1 MADRFA
7 DKGEAVAKKGKEK
20 ESDKGKKAK
29 KAAKQAATVMP
40 EREKIGFGIVGGG
53 VIGPLHA
60 RAITAQPDARLVA
73 ICDIVPEAAE
83 KLAGEF
89 GAEAMTDL
97 DLMLARDDIQ
107 VVSVCVP
114 SGLHAEI
121 GIKAAHAGKHVICE
135 KPIDITLDA
144 ADRLIAACDAA
155 GVQLQVIS
163 QHRFGA
169 GMQRLKKA
177 IDDGA
182 LGTLVMGNA
191 EIFWYRAQAYYDSG
205 GWRGT
210 WALDGGGCLM
220 NQGVHYVDLLRWAMG
235 PVTSVT
241 AKVGTLAH
249 ERIEVE
255 DAAVAVIQFENGAI
269 GSLIG
274 TTDAFPGYTCRLAIV
289 GTEGSVILEDGEI
302 KAWNLK
308 AEVGEVGAYGRSKEA
323 KRAEV
328 AQNGKSAGQ
337 GAADPAA
344 ISWGGHAVEVRD
356 MIDAIREGRDVV
368 LPGPSARNALELI
381 LAIYRSAE
389 TGREVTMPINPK
401 WRPGMKKAT
410 MVAAPAPKKVPPT
423 RRAATTRAGAK

>member
-1 MADRFA
+1 M
-7 DKGEAVAKKGKEK
+7 AKKGKEK
-20 ESDKGKKAK
+20 DRGKTKKAK
-29 KAAKQAATVMP
+29 KAAAPIPPAMP
-40 EREKIGFGIVGGG
+40 ERDKIGFGIVGGG

-60 RAITAQPDARLVA
+60 QAITAQPDARLVA
-73 ICDIVPEAAE
+73 VCDVVPSAAA
-83 KLAGEF
+83 KLAGDY

-97 DLMLARDDIQ
+97 DAMLARDDIQ
-107 VVSVCVP
+107 VVSICVP

-121 GIKAAHAGKHVICE
+121 GVRAARAGKHVICE

-144 ADRLIAACDAA
+144 ADRLIAACDEA
-155 GVQLQVIS
+155 GVKLQVIS

-241 AKVGTLAH
+241 ATMGTLAH

-255 DAAVAVIQFENGAI
+255 DAAVAVIQFANGAI

-274 TTDAFPGYTCRLAIV
+274 TTDAFPGYTCRLEVV

-302 KAWNLK
+302 RAWNLK
-308 AEVGEVGAYGRSKEA
+308 AEIGEVGAYGRSKEA
-323 KRAEV
+323 KHAE
-328 AQNGKSAGQ
+328 AAKNGKSGGQ

-356 MIDAIREGRDVV
+356 MLDAIREERAVA
-368 LPGPSARNALELI
+368 LPGSSARNALELI

-389 TGREVTMPINPK
+389 TGRTVTMPMNPK
-401 WRPGMKKAT
+401 WRPGKKKAT
-410 MVAAPAPKKVPPT
+410 AVAATAPKKTPST
-423 RRAATTRAGAK
+423 RRPAASGRGAK

>member
-1 MADRFA
+1 
-7 DKGEAVAKKGKEK
+7 VAKKGKEK
-20 ESDKGKKAK
+20 DRGKAKKAK
-29 KAAKQAATVMP
+29 KAATQPMPAMP
-40 EREKIGFGIVGGG
+40 EREKVGFGIVGGG

-60 RAITAQPDARLVA
+60 QAITAQPDARLVA
-73 ICDIVPEAAE
+73 VCDIVPGAAE
-83 KLAGEF
+83 KLAGDY

-97 DLMLARDDIQ
+97 DAMLARDDIQ

-121 GIKAAHAGKHVICE
+121 GVRAAQAGKHVICE

-144 ADRLIAACDAA
+144 ADRLIAACDEA
-155 GVQLQVIS
+155 GVKLQVIS

-169 GMQRLKKA
+169 GMQRLKQA
-177 IDDGA
+177 INDGA

-235 PVTSVT
+235 PVASVT

-255 DAAVAVIQFENGAI
+255 DAAVAVIQFANGAI

-274 TTDAFPGYTCRLAIV
+274 TTDAFPGYTCRLEIV

-323 KRAEV
+323 KRAE
-328 AQNGKSAGQ
+328 ASQNGKGTGQ

-356 MIDAIREGRDVV
+356 MIDAIREERAVA
-368 LPGPSARNALELI
+368 LPGPSARDALELI
-381 LAIYRSAE
+381 LAVYRSAE
-389 TGREVTMPINPK
+389 TGREVKMPMHPK
-401 WRPGMKKAT
+401 WRPGT
-410 MVAAPAPKKVPPT
+410 KKVAVVASPPAKKTPPT
-423 RRAATTRAGAK
+423 RRVAAARAGAP

>member
-1 MADRFA
+1 M
-7 DKGEAVAKKGKEK
+7 AKKGKEK
-20 ESDKGKKAK
+20 DRDKEKKAK
-29 KAAKQAATVMP
+29 KAAKQTAPVMP

-83 KLAGEF
+83 KLAAEF

-97 DLMLARDDIQ
+97 DAMLARDDIQ

-121 GIKAAHAGKHVICE
+121 GVKAAQAGKHVICE

-144 ADRLIAACDAA
+144 ADRLIAACDTA
-155 GVQLQVIS
+155 GVKLQVIS

-169 GMQRLKKA
+169 GMQRLKQA

-235 PVTSVT
+235 PVASVT
-241 AKVGTLAH
+241 AKMGTLAH

-274 TTDAFPGYTCRLAIV
+274 TTDAFPGYTCRLEIV
-289 GTEGSVILEDGEI
+289 GTGGSVILEDGEI
-302 KAWNLK
+302 TAWNLK
-308 AEVGEVGAYGRSKEA
+308 AEIGEVGAYGRSKAA
-323 KRAEV
+323 KRAEA
-328 AQNGKSAGQ
+328 AQNGKGAGQ

-344 ISWGGHAVEVRD
+344 IAWGGHAVEVRD
-356 MIDAIREGRDVV
+356 MIDAIRENRAVA

-381 LAIYRSAE
+381 LAVYRSAE
-389 TGREVTMPINPK
+389 TGRAVTMPLNPK
-401 WRPGMKKAT
+401 WRPGVKKAAA
-410 MVAAPAPKKVPPT
+410 VAAPAPKKT
-423 RRAATTRAGAK
+423 RTARQPVTARGGAK

>member
-1 MADRFA
+1 M
-7 DKGEAVAKKGKEK
+7 VKKGKEK
-20 ESDKGKKAK
+20 DRDKGKKAK
-29 KAAKQAATVMP
+29 KAAKPTLPAVP

-73 ICDIVPEAAE
+73 VCDIEPEAAT
-83 KLAGEF
+83 KLASEF

-97 DLMLARDDIQ
+97 DAMLAREDIQ
-107 VVSVCVP
+107 VVNVCVP
-114 SGLHAEI
+114 SGLHAAI
-121 GIKAAHAGKHVICE
+121 GIRAAHAGKHVICE

-155 GVQLQVIS
+155 GVKLQVIS

-191 EIFWYRAQAYYDSG
+191 SIFWYRAQAYYDSG

-235 PVTSVT
+235 PVASVS
-241 AKVGTLAH
+241 AKTGTLAH

-255 DAAVAVIQFENGAI
+255 DVAVAIIRFESGAV
-269 GSLIG
+269 GALIG
-274 TTDAFPGYTCRLAIV
+274 TTDAFPGYTCRLEIV
-289 GTEGSVILEDGEI
+289 GTEGSVVLEDGEI

-308 AEVGEVGAYGRSKEA
+308 SEIGEVGAYGRSKEA
-323 KRAEV
+323 RRAE
-328 AQNGKSAGQ
+328 ASRNGKSGQ

-344 ISWGGHAVEVRD
+344 ISWGGHAYEVRD
-356 MIDAIREGRDVV
+356 MIDAIRGDRAVA

-381 LAIYRSAE
+381 LAVYRSAE
-389 TGREVTMPINPK
+389 TGREVKMPMNPK
-401 WRPGMKKAT
+401 WLPGTKKPVAT
-410 MVAAPAPKKVPPT
+410 AAPARKIPPA
-423 RRAATTRAGAK
+423 RPMAAKAAAQ

>member
-1 MADRFA
+1 M
-7 DKGEAVAKKGKEK
+7 AKKGKEK
-20 ESDKGKKAK
+20 EHEHDKAK
-29 KAAKQAATVMP
+29 KVKKVMKQTVPVMP
-40 EREKIGFGIVGGG
+40 EREKVGFGIVGGG

-60 RAITAQPDARLVA
+60 QAITAQPDARLVA
-73 ICDIVPEAAE
+73 VCDVIPVAAE
-83 KLAGEF
+83 KLASEY

-97 DLMLARDDIQ
+97 DALLARDDIQ
-107 VVSVCVP
+107 VISVCVP

-121 GIKAAHAGKHVICE
+121 GIKAAQAGKHVICE
-135 KPIDITLDA
+135 KPIEITLEA
-144 ADRLIAACDAA
+144 ADRLIAACDTA
-155 GVQLQVIS
+155 GVLLQVIS

-191 EIFWYRAQAYYDSG
+191 SIFWYRAQAYYDSG

-235 PVTSVT
+235 PVASVT
-241 AKVGTLAH
+241 AKMGTLAH

-255 DAAVAVIQFENGAI
+255 DAAVAVIQFQNGAI

-274 TTDAFPGYTCRLAIV
+274 TTDAFPGYTCRLEIV

-308 AEVGEVGAYGRSKEA
+308 ADIGEVGAYGRSKEA
-323 KRAEV
+323 KRAE
-328 AQNGKSAGQ
+328 ASQNGKGGGQ

-344 ISWGGHAVEVRD
+344 ISWGGHAVEIRD
-356 MIDAIREGRDVV
+356 MIDALREKRAVA

-381 LAIYRSAE
+381 LAVYRSAE
-389 TGREVTMPINPK
+389 TGRAVTMPMNPK
-401 WRPGMKKAT
+401 WRPGMKRPTVLAVPVPTKAP
-410 MVAAPAPKKVPPT
+410 PARRTAT
-423 RRAATTRAGAK
+423 RGGAK

>member
-1 MADRFA
+1 
-7 DKGEAVAKKGKEK
+7 VAKKSKGKESEK
-20 ESDKGKKAK
+20 DKKAK
-29 KAAKQAATVMP
+29 KGAKPAAPVIADAS
-40 EREKIGFGIVGGG
+40 KIGFGIVGGG
-53 VIGPLHA
+53 VIGPFHA

-73 ICDIVPEAAE
+73 VCDVIPSAAE

-97 DLMLARDDIQ
+97 DAMLARDDIQ

-114 SGLHAEI
+114 SGLHAEV
-121 GIKAAHAGKHVICE
+121 GIKAAQAGKHVICE

-144 ADRLIAACDAA
+144 ADRLIEACDAA
-155 GVQLQVIS
+155 GVKLQVIS

-169 GMQRLKKA
+169 GMQRLKQA
-177 IDDGA
+177 IDDGS

-191 EIFWYRAQAYYDSG
+191 EIFWYRSQAYYDSG

-235 PVTSVT
+235 PVATVS
-241 AKVGTLAH
+241 AKTGTLAH

-255 DAAVAVIQFENGAI
+255 DAAVAVIQFANGAI

-274 TTDAFPGYTCRLAIV
+274 TTDAFPGYTCRLEIV
-289 GTEGSVILEDGEI
+289 GTGGAVILEDGEI

-308 AEVGEVGAYGRSKEA
+308 AELGETGAYGRSKEEKKA
-323 KRAEV
+323 AA
-328 AQNGKSAGQ
+328 AQNGKATGK

-344 ISWGGHAVEVRD
+344 ISWGGHALEVRD
-356 MIDAIREGRDVV
+356 MIDAIREGRSVA
-368 LPGPSARNALELI
+368 LPGPEARNALELI
-381 LAIYRSAE
+381 LAVYRSAE
-389 TGREVTMPINPK
+389 TGREVKMPMNAK
-401 WRPGMKKAT
+401 WRPGVKKP
-410 MVAAPAPKKVPPT
+410 VAAVAEKVTSLPA
-423 RRAATTRAGAK
+423 RRAARTKAGAK

>member
-1 MADRFA
+1 M
-7 DKGEAVAKKGKEK
+7 AKKGKEK
-20 ESDKGKKAK
+20 ERDKGKKAK
-29 KAAKQAATVMP
+29 KAAKRSPPAMP
-40 EREKIGFGIVGGG
+40 DNEKIGFGIVGGG

-60 RAITAQPDARLVA
+60 QAITAQPDARLVA
-73 ICDIVPEAAE
+73 VCDIVPGAAE
-83 KLAGEF
+83 KLAGDYN
-89 GAEAMTDL
+89 AEAMTDL
-97 DLMLARDDIQ
+97 DAMLARDDIQ
-107 VVSVCVP
+107 VVNVCVP

-121 GIKAAHAGKHVICE
+121 GVKAARAGKHVICE

-144 ADRLIAACDAA
+144 ADRLIAACDEA
-155 GVQLQVIS
+155 GVKLQVIS

-169 GMQRLKKA
+169 GMRRLKQA

-235 PVTSVT
+235 PVASVS
-241 AKVGTLAH
+241 AKMGTLAH

-274 TTDAFPGYTCRLAIV
+274 TTDAFPGYTCRLEIV
-289 GTEGSVILEDGEI
+289 GTEGSAILEDGEI

-308 AEVGEVGAYGRSKEA
+308 AEIGEVGAYGRGKEA
-323 KRAEV
+323 KRAE
-328 AQNGKSAGQ
+328 ASQNGKASGQ

-356 MIDAIREGRDVV
+356 MIDAIRGGRDVV
-368 LPGPSARNALELI
+368 LPGSSARNALELI
-381 LAIYRSAE
+381 LAVYRSAE
-389 TGREVTMPINPK
+389 SGREVKMPMNPK
-401 WRPGMKKAT
+401 WRPGIKKAV
-410 MVAAPAPKKVPPT
+410 VAPEAKKAPPV
-423 RRAATTRAGAK
+423 RRAAARAGAGAAAK

>member
-1 MADRFA
+1 
-7 DKGEAVAKKGKEK
+7 VAKKGKDKEK
-20 ESDKGKKAK
+20 GKGKKKAK
-29 KAAKQAATVMP
+29 NVAQPAAPVIA

-60 RAITAQPDARLVA
+60 QAIGAQPDARLVA
-73 ICDIVPEAAE
+73 VCDIVPGAAE
-83 KLAGEF
+83 KLASQY

-97 DLMLARDDIQ
+97 DAMLARDDIQ
-107 VVSVCVP
+107 IVNVCVP

-121 GIKAAHAGKHVICE
+121 GIKAAQAGKHVVCE

-144 ADRLIAACDAA
+144 ADRLTAACEAA
-155 GVQLQVIS
+155 GVKLQVIS
-163 QHRFGA
+163 QHRFSA
-169 GMQRLKKA
+169 SMQRLKRA
-177 IDDGA
+177 IDDGS
-182 LGTLVMGNA
+182 LGRLVMGNA

-210 WALDGGGCLM
+210 WSLDGGGCLM

-241 AKVGTLAH
+241 AKMGTLAH

-255 DAAVAVIQFENGAI
+255 DAAVAVIQFANGAI

-274 TTDAFPGYTCRLAIV
+274 TTDAFPGYTCRLEIV

-308 AEVGEVGAYGRSKEA
+308 SEMGEVGAYGRSKEEKKA
-323 KRAEV
+323 DA
-328 AQNGKSAGQ
+328 ATNGKASDQ

-344 ISWGGHAVEVRD
+344 ISWGGHAYEIRD
-356 MIDAIREGRDVV
+356 LIDAIHEGRAVA
-368 LPGPSARNALELI
+368 LPGNEARNALELI
-381 LAIYRSAE
+381 LAVYRSAE
-389 TGREVTMPINPK
+389 TGREVKMPMNPK
-401 WRPGMKKAT
+401 WRPGIKKSAP
-410 MVAAPAPKKVPPT
+410 VAMPEKIASLPA
-423 RRAATTRAGAK
+423 RRAATKARAK

>member
-1 MADRFA
+1 V
-7 DKGEAVAKKGKEK
+7 VAKKGKDKDRAKEK
-20 ESDKGKKAK
+20 KEK
-29 KAAKQAATVMP
+29 KAAKQTPPAMP
-40 EREKIGFGIVGGG
+40 EHEKIGFGIVGGG
-53 VIGPLHA
+53 VIGPFHA
-60 RAITAQPDARLVA
+60 RAITAQPDARLIAV
-73 ICDIVPEAAE
+73 CDVVPGAAE

-89 GAEAMTDL
+89 GAQAMTNL
-97 DLMLARDDIQ
+97 DAMLARDDIQ

-121 GIKAAHAGKHVICE
+121 GIKAAQAGKHVICE

-155 GVQLQVIS
+155 GVKLQVIS

-169 GMQRLKKA
+169 GMQRLKQA
-177 IDDGA
+177 IDNGA

-191 EIFWYRAQAYYDSG
+191 SIFWYRAQAYYDSG

-235 PVTSVT
+235 PAASVT
-241 AKVGTLAH
+241 AKMGTLAH

-274 TTDAFPGYTCRLAIV
+274 TTDAFPGYTCRLEIV

-302 KAWNLK
+302 KAWNVK
-308 AEVGEVGAYGRSKEA
+308 AEIGEVGAYGRSKEA
-323 KRAEV
+323 KQAE
-328 AQNGKSAGQ
+328 AAANGKSSGQ

-344 ISWGGHAVEVRD
+344 ISWGGHAYEVRD
-356 MIDAIREGRDVV
+356 MIDAIREDRAVA

-381 LAIYRSAE
+381 LAVYRSAE
-389 TGREVTMPINPK
+389 TGRAVKMPMNPK
-401 WRPGMKKAT
+401 WRPGIKKTTTLPTPALKKSQPARR
-410 MVAAPAPKKVPPT
+410 VAAK
-423 RRAATTRAGAK
+423 AGAK

>member
-1 MADRFA
+1 M
-7 DKGEAVAKKGKEK
+7 AKKGKEK
-20 ESDKGKKAK
+20 ERDKEKKAR
-29 KAAKQAATVMP
+29 KAAKETPTVMP

-53 VIGPLHA
+53 VIGPFHA
-60 RAITAQPDARLVA
+60 QAITAQPDARLVA
-73 ICDIVPEAAE
+73 VCDVVPSAAE

-89 GAEAMTDL
+89 GVEAMTDL
-97 DLMLARDDIQ
+97 DAMLARDDIQ

-121 GIKAAHAGKHVICE
+121 GIKAAQAGKHVICE

-144 ADRLIAACDAA
+144 ADRLIAACDEA
-155 GVQLQVIS
+155 GVKLQVIS

-191 EIFWYRAQAYYDSG
+191 SIFWYRAQAYYDSG

-235 PVTSVT
+235 PVASVT
-241 AKVGTLAH
+241 AKAGTLAH

-274 TTDAFPGYTCRLAIV
+274 TTDAFPGYTCRLEIV
-289 GTEGSVILEDGEI
+289 GTEGSVVLEDGEI

-308 AEVGEVGAYGRSKEA
+308 AEIGEVGAYGRSKEG
-323 KRAEV
+323 KRAE
-328 AQNGKSAGQ
+328 ASQNGKGSGQ

-356 MIDAIREGRDVV
+356 MIDAIREDRAVA

-381 LAIYRSAE
+381 LAVYRSAE
-389 TGREVTMPINPK
+389 IGRTVTMPINPK
-401 WRPGMKKAT
+401 WRPGVKKA
-410 MVAAPAPKKVPPT
+410 VATTAPAPKKTQPT
-423 RRAATTRAGAK
+423 RRTATRVGAK

>member
-1 MADRFA
+1 
-7 DKGEAVAKKGKEK
+7 VAKKGKEK
-20 ESDKGKKAK
+20 ESNKGKKAK
-29 KAAKQAATVMP
+29 KAAKQTVSAMP
-40 EREKIGFGIVGGG
+40 ESEKIGFGIVGGG

-73 ICDIVPEAAE
+73 VCDIVPEAAE

-97 DLMLARDDIQ
+97 DAMLARDDIQ

-121 GIKAAHAGKHVICE
+121 GVKAAHAGKHVICE

-144 ADRLIAACDAA
+144 ADRLITACDAA
-155 GVQLQVIS
+155 GVKLQVIS

-182 LGTLVMGNA
+182 LGALVMGNA

-235 PVTSVT
+235 PVASIT

-255 DAAVAVIQFENGAI
+255 DVAVAVIQFENGAI

-274 TTDAFPGYTCRLAIV
+274 TTDAFPGYTCRLEIV

-308 AEVGEVGAYGRSKEA
+308 AEIGEVGAYGRSKEA
-323 KRAEV
+323 KRAEA
-328 AQNGKSAGQ
+328 AQNGENAGQ

-344 ISWGGHAVEVRD
+344 ISWGGHAYEVRD
-356 MIDAIREGRDVV
+356 MIDAIREHRAVV

-381 LAIYRSAE
+381 LAVYRSAE
-389 TGREVTMPINPK
+389 TGREVRMPINPQ
-401 WRPGMKKAT
+401 WRPGGKKTVVVPAKPQST
-410 MVAAPAPKKVPPT
+410 RRVAAG
-423 RRAATTRAGAK
+423 RAGAK

>member
-1 MADRFA
+1 MT
-7 DKGEAVAKKGKEK
+7 KKGKEK
-20 ESDKGKKAK
+20 DRDKEKKAK
-29 KAAKQAATVMP
+29 KQSAQPQPVAAVAET
-40 EREKIGFGIVGGG
+40 EKIGFGIVGGG
-53 VIGPLHA
+53 VIGPFHA

-73 ICDIVPEAAE
+73 VCDVIPGAAE
-83 KLAGEF
+83 KLAAEF

-97 DLMLARDDIQ
+97 DAMLARDDIQ
-107 VVSVCVP
+107 IINVCVP

-121 GIKAAHAGKHVICE
+121 GIKAAQAGKHVICE

-144 ADRLIAACDAA
+144 ADRLIAACDEA
-155 GVQLQVIS
+155 GVKLQVIS

-169 GMQRLKKA
+169 GMQRLKRA

-235 PVTSVT
+235 PVATVT
-241 AKVGTLAH
+241 AKMGTLAH

-255 DAAVAVIQFENGAI
+255 DAAVAVIQYASGAI

-274 TTDAFPGYTCRLAIV
+274 TTDAFPGYTCKLEIV
-289 GTEGSVILEDGEI
+289 GTEGSVIMEDGEI

-308 AEVGEVGAYGRSKEA
+308 ADVGEVGAYGRSKEA
-323 KRAEV
+323 KKAEA
-328 AQNGKSAGQ
+328 AQNGKGASI

-344 ISWGGHAVEVRD
+344 ISWGGHAFEVRD
-356 MIDAIREGRDVV
+356 MIDAIREGREVA
-368 LPGPSARNALELI
+368 LPGREARHALELI
-381 LAIYRSAE
+381 LAVYRSAE
-389 TGREVTMPINPK
+389 TGRAVTMPMNAK
-401 WRPGMKKAT
+401 WRPGVKKA
-410 MVAAPAPKKVPPT
+410 VAPAAPATKAAPA
-423 RRAATTRAGAK
+423 RRVAATKAGAK

>member
-1 MADRFA
+1 
-7 DKGEAVAKKGKEK
+7 KGKDRDK
-20 ESDKGKKAK
+20 DKGKKAK
-29 KAAKQAATVMP
+29 KVVQSAEPVVSDRA
-40 EREKIGFGIVGGG
+40 KIGFGIVGGG

-60 RAITAQPDARLVA
+60 QAISAQPDARLVA
-73 ICDIVPEAAE
+73 VCDVIPGAAE
-83 KLAGEF
+83 KLASQY

-97 DLMLARDDIQ
+97 DAMLARDDIQ
-107 VVSVCVP
+107 IVNVCVP

-121 GIKAAHAGKHVICE
+121 GIKAAQAGKHVVCE

-144 ADRLIAACDAA
+144 ADRLTAACEAA
-155 GVQLQVIS
+155 GVKLQVIS

-169 GMQRLKKA
+169 NMQRLKRA
-177 IDDGA
+177 IDDGS

-210 WALDGGGCLM
+210 WSLDGGGCLM

-241 AKVGTLAH
+241 AKMGTLAH

-255 DAAVAVIQFENGAI
+255 DAAVAVIQFASGAI

-274 TTDAFPGYTCRLAIV
+274 TTDAFPGYTCRLEIV
-289 GTEGSVILEDGEI
+289 GTGGSVILEDGEI

-308 AEVGEVGAYGRSKEA
+308 SELGEVGAYGRSKEEKKA
-323 KRAEV
+323 A
-328 AQNGKSAGQ
+328 AATNGKTSGQ

-344 ISWGGHAVEVRD
+344 ISWGGHAFEIRD
-356 MIDAIREGRDVV
+356 LIDAIHEDRETA
-368 LPGPSARNALELI
+368 LPGREARNALELI

-389 TGREVTMPINPK
+389 TGREVKMPMNAK
-401 WRPGMKKAT
+401 WRPGIKK
-410 MVAAPAPKKVPPT
+410 AAPAAVPTKIASLPA
-423 RRAATTRAGAK
+423 RRAAAKVGAK

>member
-1 MADRFA
+1 M
-7 DKGEAVAKKGKEK
+7 AKKGKEK
-20 ESDKGKKAK
+20 AHDSGKKAK
-29 KAAKQAATVMP
+29 KATKQTAPMMP
-40 EREKIGFGIVGGG
+40 EGEKIGFGIVGGG

-60 RAITAQPDARLVA
+60 QAITAQPDARLVA
-73 ICDIVPEAAE
+73 VCDVIPAAAE
-83 KLAGEF
+83 KLAGEY
-89 GAEAMTDL
+89 GAAAMTDL
-97 DLMLARDDIQ
+97 DAMLARDDIQ
-107 VVSVCVP
+107 VVSICVP

-121 GIKAAHAGKHVICE
+121 GIKAAQAGKHVICE

-144 ADRLIAACDAA
+144 ADRLIAACDTA
-155 GVQLQVIS
+155 GVKLQVIS

-169 GMQRLKKA
+169 GMQRLKTA

-191 EIFWYRAQAYYDSG
+191 SIFWYRAQTYYDSG

-235 PVTSVT
+235 PVASVT
-241 AKVGTLAH
+241 AKTGTLAH

-269 GSLIG
+269 GALIG
-274 TTDAFPGYTCRLAIV
+274 TTDAFPGYTCRLEIV

-323 KRAEV
+323 KRAE
-328 AQNGKSAGQ
+328 ASQNGKAVGQ

-356 MIDAIREGRDVV
+356 MIDAIREDRPVA

-381 LAIYRSAE
+381 LAVYRSAE
-389 TGREVTMPINPK
+389 TGREVKMPMNPK
-401 WRPGMKKAT
+401 WRPGMKKAE
-410 MVAAPAPKKVPPT
+410 AAPTPAKAQPT
-423 RRAATTRAGAK
+423 RRAAATRAGAK

>member
-1 MADRFA
+1 M
-7 DKGEAVAKKGKEK
+7 AKKGKAK
-20 ESDKGKKAK
+20 TSDKGKKAK
-29 KAAKQAATVMP
+29 KAAKQAIPAMP
-40 EREKIGFGIVGGG
+40 ERAKIGFGIVGGG

-73 ICDIVPEAAE
+73 VCDIVPAAAE
-83 KLAGEF
+83 KLADAF

-97 DLMLARDDIQ
+97 DAMLARDDIQ
-107 VVSVCVP
+107 VVAVCVP

-121 GIKAAHAGKHVICE
+121 GIKAAQAGKHVICE

-144 ADRLIAACDAA
+144 ADRLIAACDTA
-155 GVQLQVIS
+155 GVRLQVIS

-169 GMQRLKKA
+169 GMQRLKQA

-191 EIFWYRAQAYYDSG
+191 SIFWYRAQAYYDSG

-210 WALDGGGCLM
+210 WELDGGGCLM

-241 AKVGTLAH
+241 AKMGTLAH

-255 DAAVAVIQFENGAI
+255 DVAVAVIQFENGAI
-269 GSLIG
+269 GSLVG
-274 TTDAFPGYTCRLAIV
+274 TTDAFPGYTCRLEIV

-302 KAWNLK
+302 TAWNLK

-323 KRAEV
+323 KRAE
-328 AQNGKSAGQ
+328 ASQNGKSAGH

-344 ISWGGHAVEVRD
+344 IAWGGHAYEVRD
-356 MIDAIREGRDVV
+356 MIDAIREERAVV
-368 LPGPSARNALELI
+368 LPGPSARHALELI

-389 TGREVTMPINPK
+389 SGRAVTMPMNPK
-401 WRPGMKKAT
+401 WRPGVKKTAV
-410 MVAAPAPKKVPPT
+410 VAAPAPKKASPT
-423 RRAATTRAGAK
+423 RRAATARTGAK